1 MKLSHEEV
9 LDLLAQ
15 RPPILLVDEAED
27 MVPGEYAVATW
38 HVPEDMAIF
47 EGHFPGNPVLPGV
60 YTVESSA
67 QTSIL
72 MFTCQERYH
81 GKTPLFLGINNVKF
95 KNMVRP
101 GDTLRL
107 HATFL
112 SERVEKAIC
121 SAHVDVTVN
130 GVPTAEADVTLAFR

>member
-1 MKLSHEEV
+1 MKMDHEKI

-27 MVPGEYAVATW
+27 VVSGEYAIATW

-60 YTVESSA
+60 YTVESCA

-72 MFTCQERYH
+72 MFTTQDKYY
-81 GKTPLFLGINNVKF
+81 GKTPLFLGINNVRF
-95 KNMVRP
+95 KNVVRP
-101 GDTLRL
+101 GDTLHL

-112 SERVEKAIC
+112 SEREEKAIC